1 MAKQVQHIEGA
12 AVMINIDDKVLKLS
26 EVVTG
31 EDKIRLVK
39 MHNATVATLKA
50 YEGDYDSSKLRD
62 YQAAEKAR
70 NNIVEDLWP
79 KYFPSDIRLSH
90 QRDVVAHLNSMGY
103 KIKKSSVSNHVRE
116 GKLRPLDDGTFALRD
131 IEKYATAFLHRRTSQ
146 QSDTATGE
154 SQMDIARAEYDKLC
168 KENELLDIKI
178 AERNGA
184 LVPRSHFEHEIAARA
199 QILRLDAESFARGNA
214 QAIIALVK
222 GDETMTADLVA
233 FLLAEVETWFAR
245 YTDQEYQAQSIPA
258 LAAPDT
264 LPPPDPDPEAD
275 EE

>member
-1 MAKQVQHIEGA
+1 MAKQVQHIEGTA
-12 AVMINIDDKVLKLS
+12 AMINIDDKVLKLS

-31 EDKIRLVK
+31 EDKMRLFK
-39 MHNATVATLKA
+39 LQNAVATTFKE
-50 YEGDYDSSKLRD
+50 YDGDYSVSKLSNYR
-62 YQAAEKAR
+62 AAEKAR
-70 NNIVEDLWP
+70 NSVVDDLWP
-79 KYFPSDIRLSH
+79 KYFPSDIRLRYLKDIVEYL
-90 QRDVVAHLNSMGY
+90 QSMGY
-103 KIKKSSVSNHVRE
+103 KIGKSSVDNHIKQ
-116 GKLRPLDDGTFALRD
+116 GKLTRLEDGTFSARD
-131 IEKYATAFLHRRTSQ
+131 VEKYAATFIKNRTTPP
-146 QSDTATGE
+146 SDAATGE

-222 GDETMTADLVA
+222 GDETMTAELVA

-264 LPPPDPDPEAD
+264 LPPPDL
-275 EE
+275 EEEED